1 MYIIGSIS
9 KSVSTSRKICTKLLF
24 WSLFLQIFLLAHTNF
39 VSKWD
44 RLEILSVHNL
54 LNRYQNLSQQ
64 AEKSVKNTV
73 LELVFTDFSAC

>member
-24 WSLFLQIFLLAHTNF
+24 WSLFLQIFLLANTNF
-39 VSKWD
+39 VSKLD
-44 RLEILSVHNL
+44 RLEILSVCTMH
-54 LNRYQNLSQQ
+54 RYQNLSQQ

-73 LELVFTDFSAC
+73 LELVFTDFSGC